1 MINEI
6 EKFVFKGPGLLETL
20 LTVLFVA
27 FKLCN
32 LINWTW
38 WWVFS
43 PLWIGCLIT
52 LTILIV
58 LAICAALLN

>member
-1 MINEI
+1 MIDKI
-6 EKFVFKGPGLLETL
+6 EKIVFKGPGLLETF

-27 FKLCN
+27 LKLCN
-32 LINWTW
+32 IINWTW

-58 LAICAALLN
+58 LAICVALLN